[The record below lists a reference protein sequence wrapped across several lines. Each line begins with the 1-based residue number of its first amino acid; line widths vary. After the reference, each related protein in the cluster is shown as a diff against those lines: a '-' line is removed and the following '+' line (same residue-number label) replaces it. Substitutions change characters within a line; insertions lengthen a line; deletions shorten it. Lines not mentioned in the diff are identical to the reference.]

1 MTGIDRVTPS
11 ATSDLSRRPATSGRA
26 RADRELADGMLD
38 DLARVAAH
46 LFEAPM
52 AFVALIEGS
61 GQTVAGRYGWPADG
75 DATALALAAWM
86 RRQDGPQCSS
96 DARADPELAAAGR
109 KGGMSAIRF
118 FVAAPIVAVGGV
130 KLGAVCVA
138 DSSNRPAPSPE
149 RIAALVDVAG
159 LVARQLDFTEQVQ
172 TRLFDFIET
181 SSGWMWETDTEHRF
195 SHFIEL
201 HDVVADGSTG
211 ENIGKR
217 RWELAGTDMDDPGW
231 AGHIADLEAHR
242 PFRNFEYRCADSH
255 GGTRYLRA
263 SGKPVFSRSGR
274 FLGYR
279 GNASDVTD
287 KNRAQENLRN
297 SEAQFRYLFEKNPNP
312 MWVYE
317 NGSMRFLEVNDA
329 AIALYGYSREEF
341 LSMTIFD
348 IRSPE
353 EAARAAEAIPTFPLT
368 GLWHGGVW
376 QHRAKDGRPIAVEVV
391 SDDMIYEGRSAYIV
405 AVRDVSEHMR
415 VEAALRESESRFRQI
430 ADSVPGIIWL
440 TDAGDRI
447 TFLSKAFEDYTG
459 KIGDQYYGESSTQ
472 SAHPDDNVT
481 QTPQY
486 EAAAEARSRLTYE
499 YRVRRHDGEYRWFLD
514 TCVPRFDDSGRFLGY
529 IGMLTDV
536 EDMRLMSEQLHQA
549 QKMQAVGQLTGG
561 VAHDFNNLLTIIL
574 GNAELLSE
582 LLDEPKL
589 RRLADAT
596 RDAAERSAALV
607 QRLLAFSRR
616 QTLQPTII
624 DINELIGSMR
634 ELLLRTLG
642 EDIDIGFAFA
652 PEELRVL
659 ADRSQLEAAI
669 LNLAVNARDAMP
681 GGGNLTIETTN
692 VEITPDRITP
702 EIDIA
707 PGPYVLIAVSDTGS
721 GMDEEVRRHAF
732 EPFFT
737 TKDVGKGSGL
747 GLSMVYGFIKQT
759 GGNVTLYSEVGQGT
773 TIKIYLPRAD
783 AQVTPAAEAPEE
795 SVTPGHEVILL
806 VEDDDRVRAYVSEQL
821 QAMGYRVIEA
831 ANGPAALA
839 ALEKSRG
846 VDLLFT
852 DVVMP
857 GGMNGRQLADEVL
870 RRRPGLKV
878 LFTTGYTENAIVH
891 HGRLDPGVDL
901 LGKPFSRVAL
911 ARKVRAVLDRRS

>member
-1 MTGIDRVTPS
+1 MTGIDRVTPPGGS
-11 ATSDLSRRPATSGRA
+11 AHPRRPATYGRA
-26 RADRELADGMLD
+26 HVARELADGMLD
-38 DLARVAAH
+38 GFAKLAAR
-46 LFEAPM
+46 LLDAPM
-52 AFVALIEGS
+52 AVVVLTEAS
-61 GQTVAGRYGWPADG
+61 GQVVAGKHGWPADG
-75 DATALALAAWM
+75 EAAALALAALM
-86 RRQDGPQCSS
+86 RRRDGPQCSA
-96 DARADPELAAAGR
+96 DIQADPELAAACAGCPPF
-109 KGGMSAIRF
+109 IRL
-118 FVAAPIVAVGGV
+118 FVAVPIIAAGGV
-130 KLGAVCVA
+130 RLGAICVA
-138 DSSNRPAPSPE
+138 DSSPRPAPPRE
-149 RIAALVDVAG
+149 RTDALADIAELI
-159 LVARQLDFTEQVQ
+159 ARHLDLAEQAQ
-172 TRLFDFIET
+172 ARLADFVET
-181 SSGWMWETDTEHRF
+181 SSDWLWETDIEHRF
-195 SHFIEL
+195 SHFVEL
-201 HDVVADGSTG
+201 HDIFLGGTAD
-211 ENIGKR
+211 EDIGKR
-217 RWELAGTDMDDPGW
+217 RWELPGADARDSGW
-231 AGHIADLEAHR
+231 TGHMADLEAHR
-242 PFRNFEYRCADSH
+242 PFRNFEYSCLDPL
-255 GGTRYLRA
+255 GGTRHLRVN
-263 SGKPVFSRSGR
+263 GKPIFSRDGR

-279 GNASDVTD
+279 GNASDITD
-287 KNRAQENLRN
+287 QKRAQDSLRN

-317 NGSMRFLEVNDA
+317 NGSMRFLAVNDA
-329 AIALYGYSREEF
+329 AIALYGYSRDEF

-368 GLWHGGVW
+368 GFWHGGVW
-376 QHRAKDGRPIAVEVV
+376 RHRAKDGRPIEVEVV
-391 SDDMIYEGRSAYIV
+391 SDDVIYEGRSAYIV
-405 AVRDVSEHMR
+405 AVRDVSERMR

-440 TDAGDRI
+440 TDENGRI
-447 TFLSKAFEDYTG
+447 TFLSKAFEEYTG
-459 KIGDQYYGESSTQ
+459 KDREPYYGKTSTD
-472 SAHPDDNVT
+472 SAHPDDDVT

-499 YRVRRHDGEYRWFLD
+499 YRVRRHDGVHRWFLD

-536 EDMRLMSEQLHQA
+536 EDMRVMSEQLHQA

-616 QTLQPTII
+616 QTLQPTVI
-624 DINELIGSMR
+624 DINDLVGSMR
-634 ELLLRTLG
+634 ELLIRTLG
-642 EDIDIGFAFA
+642 EDIDIGFSFT
-652 PEELRVL
+652 PEKLRVL
-659 ADRSQLEAAI
+659 ADKSQLEAAM

-681 GGGNLTIETTN
+681 GGGTLTIETAT
-692 VEITPDRITP
+692 VEITPERITP
-702 EIDIA
+702 EIDIV
-707 PGPYVLIAVSDTGS
+707 PGPYVLIAVSDTGC
-721 GMDEEVRRHAF
+721 GMEEEVRRHAF

-773 TIKIYLPRAD
+773 AIKIYLPRVD
-783 AQVTPAAEAPEE
+783 AQAAPVSEAPEE
-795 SVTPGHEVILL
+795 PVARGHETVLL
-806 VEDDDRVRAYVSEQL
+806 VEDDERVRAYVSEQL

-839 ALEKSRG
+839 ALEGSQH

-901 LGKPFSRVAL
+901 LSKPFSRIAL
-911 ARKVRAVLDRRS
+911 ARKVRAVLKGGS